1 MLLFRDEEHVDRWC
15 AQWRLPRGATLS
27 LSTAWRLADAWFR
40 DDRGA
45 PQWKRPA
52 VDEVEALFTSLKLT
66 TTFWRLR

>member
-1 MLLFRDEEHVDRWC
+1 
-15 AQWRLPRGATLS
+15 LPRGATLS

-40 DDRGA
+40 ADRGA

-52 VDEVEALFTSLKLT
+52 VDEVEALFSSLKLT